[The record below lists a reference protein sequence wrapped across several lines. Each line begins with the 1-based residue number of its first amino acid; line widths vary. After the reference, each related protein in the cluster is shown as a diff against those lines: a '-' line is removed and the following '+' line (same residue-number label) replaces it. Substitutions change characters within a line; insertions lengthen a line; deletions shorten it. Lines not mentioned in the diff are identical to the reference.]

1 MPEAAHYSVAE
12 QLRDGRSVEIRALRP
27 DDRAGM
33 LAAIGRTSPQSLR
46 TRFFAPKKGFSE
58 QEMAFF
64 LNVDFG
70 NHVALVVQIDEDGRS
85 VIAGGGRYI
94 VVEAGQAE
102 IAFVVVDAYQGQ
114 GIGTILMRHL
124 AGLAREAGLKE
135 LIAEVLPE
143 NTAML
148 KVFNKFGFR
157 PRSRRDPQLAHL
169 ALQLS

>member
-1 MPEAAHYSVAE
+1 
-12 QLRDGRSVEIRALRP
+12 
-27 DDRAGM
+27 
-33 LAAIGRTSPQSLR
+33 
-46 TRFFAPKKGFSE
+46 
-58 QEMAFF
+58 
-64 LNVDFG
+64 
-70 NHVALVVQIDEDGRS
+70 
-85 VIAGGGRYI
+85 
-94 VVEAGQAE
+94 
-102 IAFVVVDAYQGQ
+102 
-114 GIGTILMRHL
+114 MRHL

>member
-1 MPEAAHYSVAE
+1 MPAHYSVVE

-94 VVEAGQAE
+94 VVEPGQAA
-102 IAFVVVDAYQGQ
+102 IAFVVVDASQGQ

-124 AGLAREAGLKE
+124 AGLARETGLKE

-148 KVFNKFGFR
+148 KVFNKFCFR